1 MSPRPRKAIPWE
13 VVDRLVTQAL
23 EALEVECKS
32 GVIDADELARD
43 PLTELEAW
51 DEVIVRRLPRTG
63 GALAPAGVESC
74 SVAGTYYD
82 GNGSSLPIIAVAQ
95 SMSSGRDAFT
105 ALHELGHH
113 LQRTRGPLAD
123 QLADLDVDVSF
134 SVEDEVC
141 NRFAAAVLIPAD
153 AAAAVFGD
161 GTPTAGDIVE
171 LTRRTSA
178 SRSAV
183 CVRAGQHLKPP
194 GLVVLLDPE
203 DNVQFA
209 SRGNLPPP
217 RRGSAQGVSALVTRA
232 RARLAEGATDF
243 RLTDDGF
250 RFIYRDQI
258 EGEQLFAQI
267 ADIGD
272 DYLVIVAV
280 DSKPPWSDTFTA
292 PRYPTG
298 PQAKARICPHEGCGE
313 EFTSWTPVH
322 DVCSEPECPA
332 CNRCACTISHVQERT
347 CGKCFTVQPAQLFP
361 GQNDICEEC
370 AY

>member
-1 MSPRPRKAIPWE
+1 MSPRPRKAIPWA
-13 VVDRLVTQAL
+13 VVSRMVTLTVEAL
-23 EALEVECKS
+23 EAVCETE
-32 GVIDADELARD
+32 VIDPVELSRD
-43 PLTELEAW
+43 PLTVLEAW
-51 DEVIVRRLPRTG
+51 GEVTVRRLPRTDS
-63 GALAPAGVESC
+63 ALAPAGVEAC

-82 GNGSSLPIIAVAQ
+82 GTGSSLPIIAVAQ
-95 SMSSGRDAFT
+95 SMSPGRDAFT

-113 LQRTRGPLAD
+113 LQRTRGALAN
-123 QLADLDVDVSF
+123 QLAELDVEVSF
-134 SVEDEVC
+134 IVEDEVC

-153 AAAAVFGD
+153 VAAEVFGD
-161 GTPTAGDIVE
+161 GTPTAGNVVE
-171 LTRRTSA
+171 LTNRTSA

-183 CVRAGQHLKPP
+183 CVRASQHLKTT

-217 RRGSAQGVSALVTRA
+217 RRGSSQGTRTLVKRA
-232 RARLAEGATDF
+232 RARLAEGVTDF
-243 RLTDDGF
+243 RLTDDEF
-250 RFIYRDQI
+250 QFLYRDQI
-258 EGEQLFAQI
+258 EGEHLFAQI

-292 PRYPTG
+292 PRYRTG
-298 PQAKARICPHEGCGE
+298 LQAKSRICPHEGCGE

-322 DVCSEPECPA
+322 EVCGEPECPA
-332 CNRCACTISHVQERT
+332 CNRCACTLSHVQERT

-361 GQNDICEEC
+361 GEDDICEEC
-370 AY
+370 AS